1 MLRAT
6 LRSLLARRLRLML
19 SGLAVVIGV
28 AFVSGTYVLTDTIN
42 ATFNNIFT
50 EANAHVS
57 VAVQGASSVSGQ
69 GGTEERNT
77 VPERA
82 LEVVRSVPGVS
93 DAHGLVQGVAQLIG
107 TNGKAVKT
115 NVPLGTSWTND
126 PELSPLTLLS
136 GRPPVGPDQIAI
148 DQKTA
153 EDNNLT
159 VGNRVRVITVAG
171 SGAYTITGIFRFGNA
186 GSLAGATLTAFDVPT
201 AQRVFNLPG
210 QFSSVIA
217 AGDHSVSD
225 TVLAER
231 VQAALDDAGLT
242 GLEAITG
249 KAASEQAANQIQQG
263 LGFLTTILLVFSF
276 IAVFVGAF
284 IIANTFQ
291 MLVAQRVRELA
302 LFRALG
308 ASRRQVNLSV
318 LAEAGI
324 VGFLGA
330 TLGLGIG
337 VLLAI
342 GLQKLLAAFGLDIPT
357 TNLVFEPR
365 TAVVG
370 YVVGLVVTVGSAAY
384 PALKASRVPPVAA
397 MRDVSLEPTRS
408 LTLRGSLGAGLAVLG
423 GVMLVL
429 GLAAGEVPIVGLGAL
444 FVFIGVTMLSPVL
457 SRPVILVLGVPL
469 KKLAGAVGKL
479 SEENALRNPRRTSA
493 TASALMIGIAL
504 VAAFSVL
511 FASINQSVKAVFE
524 TSLAADFVISP
535 ESQGAGGLS
544 PAVAAAIPPGKNGVQ
559 AVAGVSTG
567 PARVDGS
574 VKTLEGI
581 DPAVLT
587 QMLKMTT
594 TSGDLIP
601 ALAAGQLAVS
611 EDEAKSRNWAVGR
624 EVTIDFAKSGR
635 QQFRLGAIYAQN
647 QLAGAYLVS
656 KDVMNANFTNP
667 LDVVVLVRAV
677 PGADLAKV
685 QQALEQDMAAFPNA
699 KVQTQRQYLDSLE
712 KQINQLLLLIVA
724 LLLLAIIIALLGIVN
739 TLALSVVERTHEIG
753 LLRAVGM
760 TRVQLRRM
768 IRYEA
773 GIIAT
778 YGGVLGLVVGTFF
791 GWALVSALSDQGI
804 DQFAVSIPQL
814 VLCLVAA
821 GLAGVLAA
829 VWPARRAA
837 KLDMLRA
844 IAAT

>member
-42 ATFNNIFT
+42 ATFDNIFT

-126 PELSPLTLLS
+126 PVLSPLTLLS

-159 VGNRVRVITVAG
+159 VGTRVRVITVAG

-186 GSLAGATLTAFDVPT
+186 GSLAGATLTALDVPT

-308 ASRRQVNLSV
+308 ASRRQVNYSV

-370 YVVGLVVTVGSAAY
+370 YAVGLVVTVGSAAY

-444 FVFIGVTMLSPVL
+444 LVFIGVTMLSPVL

-594 TSGDLIP
+594 DQRRPHS
-601 ALAAGQLAVS
+601 
-611 EDEAKSRNWAVGR
+611 
-624 EVTIDFAKSGR
+624 
-635 QQFRLGAIYAQN
+635 
-647 QLAGAYLVS
+647 
-656 KDVMNANFTNP
+656 
-667 LDVVVLVRAV
+667 
-677 PGADLAKV
+677 GADSWSARC
-685 QQALEQDMAAFPNA
+685 F
-699 KVQTQRQYLDSLE
+699 R
-712 KQINQLLLLIVA
+712 
-724 LLLLAIIIALLGIVN
+724 
-739 TLALSVVERTHEIG
+739 ERG
-753 LLRAVGM
+753 
-760 TRVQLRRM
+760 Q
-768 IRYEA
+768 
-773 GIIAT
+773 
-778 YGGVLGLVVGTFF
+778 
-791 GWALVSALSDQGI
+791 
-804 DQFAVSIPQL
+804 IPQL
-814 VLCLVAA
+814 GGRPRGDDRLREIRHAPVPPRRDLRAEPVSGCLPGVQGRDERQLHQSAGCRGAGPSGSRGGSGEGAA
-821 GLAGVLAA
+821 GPSSKIWRLS
-829 VWPARRAA
+829 PTRRC
-837 KLDMLRA
+837 KPNGSTSIRWRNRS
-844 IAAT
+844 TSCCC